1 MINAATKRP
10 DANGAEI
17 QRHRTAWDE
26 WMMALGIFET
36 GAPNEGPLRLEM
48 ARSLLTVNGGKRR
61 LLTAQD

>member
-26 WMMALGIFET
+26 WMMALRIFEI
-36 GAPNEGPLRLEM
+36 GAPNEGSPQ
-48 ARSLLTVNGGKRR
+48 A
-61 LLTAQD
+61 